1 MRNLL
6 KWMAVLPVI
15 MLSAYTLPTIKP
27 SGKQAA
33 SKYEALLNL
42 YQPVTIT
49 TFRVFSTTN
58 FYDDTYKF
66 KGKQID
72 DSMVSL
78 LPQKML
84 STDDG
89 ASYFATYKFAI
100 DANRTGLLTRSPG
113 QYDASSIKLLIYD
126 KQKDAITDFFQIAE
140 KWHDAG
146 DTFEAVSW
154 LYKNTDKT
162 LNCVLWEESVHDGK
176 LDDEADTTRKVSIHY
191 YLLGFK
197 KAVHDTLS
205 RDAKAIFTKLEAK
218 K

>member
-1 MRNLL
+1 
-6 KWMAVLPVI
+6 MAVLPVI
-15 MLSAYTLPTIKP
+15 MLTAYTLPTVKP
-27 SGKQAA
+27 TGKQAA

-42 YQPVTIT
+42 YQPITIT

-58 FYDDTYKF
+58 FYDNAYKF

-72 DSMVSL
+72 DSMVGL
-78 LPQKML
+78 LPKKML

-126 KQKDAITDFFQIAE
+126 KQKDAITDCFQVAE

-154 LYKNTDKT
+154 LYKNADKT
-162 LNCVLWEESVHDGK
+162 LNCVLWEEGVHDGK
-176 LDDEADTTRKVSIHY
+176 LDDEADTTRKVTTHY
-191 YLLGFK
+191 YLYGFK

-205 RDAKAIFTKLEAK
+205 RDAKATFMKFEAK

>member
-1 MRNLL
+1 MRNLFIGL
-6 KWMAVLPVI
+6 AFLPVVL
-15 MLSAYTLPTIKP
+15 LSAYTLPAVKLSAKHTV
-27 SGKQAA
+27 SH
-33 SKYEALLNL
+33 YEALLNL
-42 YQPVTIT
+42 YQPITIT

-58 FYDDTYKF
+58 FYDDAYKF

-72 DSMVSL
+72 DALLSL
-78 LPQKML
+78 LPKKML

-100 DANRTGLLTRSPG
+100 DANRTALLTRSPG

-126 KQKDAITDFFQIAE
+126 KQKDAITDCFQVAE

-176 LDDEADTTRKVSIHY
+176 LDDEADTTRKVTTHY
-191 YLLGFK
+191 YLYGFK

-205 RDAKAIFTKLEAK
+205 RDAKATFMKFEAK